1 MICVPLVE
9 LNKTLLEQEAEIERL
24 TEECGSMSQKLSKDP
39 EFIRFVVISILY
51 AVSNQALHLTQ
62 EFSACEL
69 K

>member
-39 EFIRFVVISILY
+39 EFIRLVVISILY